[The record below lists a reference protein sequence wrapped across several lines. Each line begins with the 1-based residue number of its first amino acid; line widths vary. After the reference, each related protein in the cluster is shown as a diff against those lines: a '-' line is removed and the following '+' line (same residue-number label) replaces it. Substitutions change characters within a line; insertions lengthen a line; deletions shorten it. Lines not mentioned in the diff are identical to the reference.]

1 MVVILSDDHD
11 FYPVL
16 AEQLERQL
24 GLASQQVRS
33 EIEAKQLVAS
43 CRLLVS
49 DQPLASSSWPCAW
62 LEVPS
67 SPVRLH
73 DLLAQI
79 EAIVH
84 KATLQETPA
93 LPQGC
98 QLEILNKRVVHA
110 ASGRSI
116 DITDKELQLLRSL
129 LLAGGQGASRETLRR
144 DVWGFDETVDT
155 HTLETHIYRLRAKLR
170 DVAGSDT
177 IIEAMDGGYR
187 LAV

>member
-24 GLASQQVRS
+24 GLASQQARS
-33 EIEAKQLVAS
+33 EAEVKQWVDS

-49 DQPLASSSWPCAW
+49 DLPLSADGWPCPC
-62 LEVPS
+62 LEVPNM
-67 SPVRLH
+67 PVRLH

-84 KATLQETPA
+84 KASLQERLD

-110 ASGRSI
+110 ASGRNA

-129 LLAGGQGASRETLRR
+129 LVAGGQGVSREILRR

-187 LAV
+187 LAM